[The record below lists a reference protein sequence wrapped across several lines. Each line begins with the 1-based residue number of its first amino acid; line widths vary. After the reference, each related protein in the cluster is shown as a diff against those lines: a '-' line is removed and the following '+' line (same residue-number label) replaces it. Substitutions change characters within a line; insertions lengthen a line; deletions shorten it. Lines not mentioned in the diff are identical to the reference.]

1 MVAQNNFATNAAN
14 GIGSANASGGPGGPG
29 RGPDFDAI
37 AETLNVN
44 AETLRQAMED
54 AGGRGADLAKVAE
67 ALGVDEDAL
76 RAAMPA
82 PPQQ

>member
-1 MVAQNNFATNAAN
+1 V
-14 GIGSANASGGPGGPG
+14 
-29 RGPDFDAI
+29 D
-37 AETLNVN
+37 

-67 ALGVDEDAL
+67 VLGVDEDAL